1 MLTFQQSQYRQ
12 ITLSSA
18 AFILSCVCCAGTLHC
33 AVDALTELSGNPLWS
48 CCGLRTDAPPSGKAT
63 IKQRLQDCTVQLFTG
78 NSKAW
83 LDHLQIAAPSQPL
96 LPPAH
101 LDPLQATTASADKHN
116 RDDPVKPSGACAE
129 AGGTTVHLLAS
140 CSDQTRSKLDAF
152 NVDCGLQNALTD
164 PVAVSAHEGTQ
175 QPCIAASVADKLN
188 SVPLTHAAQQAAQA
202 DHAVSTAA
210 ESIVT
215 QLLESMDQLQDI
227 TLKAVHL
234 ASRPDQH
241 LTTVQH
247 SISASDKTCPDR
259 PSSSA
264 GQSQGRKRQR
274 PSQSLARELK
284 ALHASTSCLENGSS
298 CHLGI
303 HVATSST
310 ASVRDTLSPETS
322 SSQHSLRPTPA
333 RQTDQKQGKWTQQKS
348 RFSRSRAA
356 AVSWA
361 GPNADSGDMEAI
373 RRY

>member
-1 MLTFQQSQYRQ
+1 MLTCQSQM
-12 ITLSSA
+12 TLSSA
-18 AFILSCVCCAGTLHC
+18 AYILSSICCAGTLHC
-33 AVDALTELSGNPLWS
+33 AVDALTKLSGNPLWS
-48 CCGLRTDAPPSGKAT
+48 CCGLRTDASPSGKAT
-63 IKQRLQDCTVQLFTG
+63 IQQRLQDCTVQLFTG

-101 LDPLQATTASADKHN
+101 LDALEATTGSAEKHS
-116 RDDPVKPSGACAE
+116 RVDPVKSSGACAE
-129 AGGTTVHLLAS
+129 AGGTAVHLLTS

-152 NVDCGLQNALTD
+152 SVDPSLQNTPTD
-164 PVAVSAHEGTQ
+164 PVAVSAHEGIE
-175 QPCIAASVADKLN
+175 PCVAASVADKLN
-188 SVPLTHAAQQAAQA
+188 GIPVTHSAQQAAQA

-210 ESIVT
+210 ESIFT

-247 SISASDKTCPDR
+247 SINASDKTCPHRR
-259 PSSSA
+259 PSNSA

-274 PSQSLARELK
+274 PSQSLVRELK

-298 CHLGI
+298 CHLGK

-310 ASVRDTLSPETS
+310 ASVRDSLPSETS

-333 RQTDQKQGKWTQQKS
+333 RQTDQKQNKWTQQKS

-361 GPNADSGDMEAI
+361 GPNADSGDMEAL